1 MKQKNQGLWTIKSF
15 VIMLVVTFI
24 AVPVFIEGAL
34 QQALQ
39 SLFKSDL
46 YAGTATGFV
55 MAAVFLSAL
64 YWLMVQVDDR
74 QIGFQSF
81 SKRYWPLIL
90 FWLLVLILGSVAIV
104 VLIEWFGMTYENK
117 KTNSLQQDLSLFSFI
132 LAFVSAAVISP
143 FYEEIIYRGFF
154 YTWLKRKG
162 GIMFGLMGSSF
173 IFMLVHIPT
182 YNTLPVNFLSGLV
195 FAWVYEK
202 TKSLLPSMIIH
213 ACFNG
218 IAVILTA
225 AA

>member
-1 MKQKNQGLWTIKSF
+1 MKQQNQGLWTIKSF
-15 VIMLVVTFI
+15 VIMLVITFI

-34 QQALQ
+34 QQVLQ
-39 SLFKSDL
+39 LLFKNEL

-64 YWLMVQVDDR
+64 YGLMVQACDR
-74 QIGFQSF
+74 KIGFQSF
-81 SKRYWPLIL
+81 SKRHWPRIL

-104 VLIEWFGMTYENK
+104 VLMEWVGLTYENK
-117 KTNSLQQDLSLFSFI
+117 KTASLQQDLSLFSFI

-162 GIMFGLMGSSF
+162 GIVFGLAGSSF

-182 YNTLPVNFLSGLV
+182 YNTLPVNFFSGLV

>member
-39 SLFKSDL
+39 SLFKSEL
-46 YAGTATGFV
+46 YAGTAAGFV

-64 YWLMVQVDDR
+64 YWLMVQAGDR
-74 QIGFQSF
+74 KIGFHSF
-81 SKRYWPLIL
+81 SKRHWPLIL

-104 VLIEWFGMTYENK
+104 VLMEWFGMTYENK
-117 KTNSLQQDLSLFSFI
+117 KTASLQHDLSLFSFI

-154 YTWLKRKG
+154 YPWLKRKG
-162 GIMFGLMGSSF
+162 GIVFGLVGSSF
-173 IFMLVHIPT
+173 IFMLVHLPT

-213 ACFNG
+213 ACFNA

>member
-1 MKQKNQGLWTIKSF
+1 MKQQNQGLWTIKSF

-34 QQALQ
+34 QQVLQ
-39 SLFKSDL
+39 LLFKNDL

-64 YWLMVQVDDR
+64 YWLMVQACDR
-74 QIGFQSF
+74 KIGFQSF
-81 SKRYWPLIL
+81 SKRHWPHIL

-104 VLIEWFGMTYENK
+104 VLMEWFGLTYENK
-117 KTNSLQQDLSLFSFI
+117 KTASLQQDLSLFSFI
-132 LAFVSAAVISP
+132 LAFFSAAVISP

-162 GIMFGLMGSSF
+162 GIVFGLAGSSF

-182 YNTLPVNFLSGLV
+182 YNTLPVNFFSGLV

>member
-1 MKQKNQGLWTIKSF
+1 MKQQNQGLWTIKSF
-15 VIMLVVTFI
+15 VIMLVITFI

-34 QQALQ
+34 QQVLQ
-39 SLFKSDL
+39 LLFKNEL

-64 YWLMVQVDDR
+64 YGLMVQACDR
-74 QIGFQSF
+74 KIGFQSF
-81 SKRYWPLIL
+81 SKRHWPRIL

-104 VLIEWFGMTYENK
+104 VLMEWVGLTYENK
-117 KTNSLQQDLSLFSFI
+117 KTASLQQDLSLFSFI

-162 GIMFGLMGSSF
+162 GIVFGLAGSSF

-182 YNTLPVNFLSGLV
+182 YNTLPVNFFLASFLRGC
-195 FAWVYEK
+195 
-202 TKSLLPSMIIH
+202 TKKPSR
-213 ACFNG
+213 CFQ
-218 IAVILTA
+218 V
-225 AA
+225 

>member
-15 VIMLVVTFI
+15 VIMLVVTFVG
-24 AVPVFIEGAL
+24 VPILIEGILQDAL
-34 QQALQ
+34 H
-39 SLFKSDL
+39 SLFKNEL

-64 YWLMVQVDDR
+64 YGLMVQAGDR
-74 QIGFQSF
+74 KIGFQSF
-81 SKRYWPLIL
+81 SKRHWPRIL
-90 FWLLVLILGSVAIV
+90 FWLFVLILGSVAIV
-104 VLIEWFGMTYENK
+104 VLMEWFGMTYENK
-117 KTNSLQQDLSLFSFI
+117 KTASLQQDLSLFSFI

-162 GIMFGLMGSSF
+162 GIVVGLVGSSF

-202 TKSLLPSMIIH
+202 TKSLLPSMVIH

>member
-39 SLFKSDL
+39 SLFISEL

-64 YWLMVQVDDR
+64 YWLMVQADDR
-74 QIGFQSF
+74 KIGFQSF

-104 VLIEWFGMTYENK
+104 VLMEWFGMTYENK

>member
-1 MKQKNQGLWTIKSF
+1 MKQQNQGLWTIKSF

-39 SLFKSDL
+39 LLFKNDL

-64 YWLMVQVDDR
+64 YGLMVQTGDR
-74 QIGFQSF
+74 KIGFQSF
-81 SKRYWPLIL
+81 SKRHWPRIL
-90 FWLLVLILGSVAIV
+90 FWLFVLILASVAIV
-104 VLIEWFGMTYENK
+104 VLMEWFGMTYENK
-117 KTNSLQQDLSLFSFI
+117 KTASLQHDLSLFSFI

-162 GIMFGLMGSSF
+162 GIVFGLAGSSL